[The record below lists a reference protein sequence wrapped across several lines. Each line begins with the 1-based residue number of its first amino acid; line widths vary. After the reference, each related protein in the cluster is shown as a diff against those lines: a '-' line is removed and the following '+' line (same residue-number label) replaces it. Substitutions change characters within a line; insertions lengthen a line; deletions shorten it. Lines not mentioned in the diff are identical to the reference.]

1 MKKLITLIL
10 SCSIFTSVLPQ
21 VSHPVFAIDDTIYG
35 DADGNK
41 TVELMD
47 VNLME
52 RYIAKEEEAHSSI
65 RFKEADVNAD
75 GIIDDIDVTMVKD
88 YLVNN
93 RDSLTPVL
101 HTISFNSDGGGEF
114 ASIKAGEGYP
124 YRGELPVPQKE
135 EGNFKQW
142 IKEDGTV
149 YQKDTEVITSD
160 LNLKAVYEDIPSQ
173 ETLSITSFALEDQ
186 PADVSFTVSSTVSSP
201 DDVKAMYTL
210 VTKDGTE
217 PVETAVKD
225 NGDGTFTIY
234 AASGFN
240 PGSTYALTLSDGL
253 HFYDKDPMFRTVNF
267 IIYKD
272 EVDNIVYNPD
282 MIFIQD
288 TAEMQYTIGDET
300 LDVIENGILSNDESE
315 NKVTGTFNLTTQD
328 LETGDIVSIYETTDP
343 RNRDYTT
350 NDYDD
355 DAMAFIRIT
364 AVNGDTYSF
373 ESLDEND
380 TEQVLAMP
388 DSIPFKVDA
397 LPEGTEGSIDI
408 NSYDTNAW
416 AKLGESTA
424 PQIDIGDFLVFYT
437 VEIEEADDNTPVV
450 YGQVTRIENET
461 AYYNTISKEDIENYM
476 DFYVSQPV
484 SSDEI
489 LASINQEE
497 TLAEIEKQA
506 EESGFMDEAMTEII
520 ASALETPEVQAR
532 LQANGIS
539 PSDIQVAAMSSE
551 KPAIFGKGKNKFL
564 VEDPYI
570 HAEFFKNRHFEQNG
584 AGLRLEV
591 GITLSFTTK
600 MTTTA
605 ASSIKLS
612 LNAAFEQE
620 VMLDI
625 DADVSTRW
633 KWYFIV
639 PVLQEVEVKS
649 SIDIGDFTSM
659 SIGARTYTV
668 ANDPSSTK
676 KWKALANDYNGPH
689 ATPQVKEALRKI
701 DTLATKAKRYAKK
714 GQAVT
719 DILTQIE
726 NYKNMLPKV
735 EIDGQEYSF
744 DELEQELLGEDVSD
758 ALDEVLGAEDEIEAR
773 TGTEALM
780 ERYKQML
787 QQECDWI
794 QLFNKEMFK
803 VTKYLGVV
811 AVKVTVN
818 FLIEAS
824 MNISLGADFEYQIG
838 KRYNFWLHI
847 IEGTSGSSEVDLVD
861 ERFHFQFYVMGT
873 LGVRAGIRAEIAFG
887 ILITDIASVGAIAQF
902 GAYLKLYGYFIY
914 TFEKLRPANTTAFN
928 DTEEML
934 GALYVDFGLFVN
946 VKFKAQVFLN
956 LIKYEPTLYDGEFPL
971 LTAGD
976 RQNVY
981 DFALQEDGNDPL
993 YIKDRDDNSSNGI
1006 TMALP
1011 QIYRTMKQIDL
1022 TSGDMSEAPYDLN
1035 RFNITFDDKR
1045 FTIDDSGVITVNVPE
1060 GERVLSTMMR
1070 ITWRGGKL
1078 AFSKYDIDIVVP
1090 VIWTNYTETEQNE
1103 KFTASIAV
1111 GNETDGYTTV
1121 WSERYGRFDT
1131 FNLPTVDEVKE
1142 LIGYDRYTLE
1152 DGTNVKYE
1160 SIGGYSEPAE
1170 NITLT
1175 SDKTF
1180 YFNTTLK
1187 NYTVTI
1193 NNVQKEDG
1201 TVESRTYSTKYGGT
1215 FNFNDLSSTGTR
1227 SPSTTTYTRFLQLVN
1242 PANREEVVPLT
1253 MTADLFFAEKY
1264 GTIGA
1269 VFNADYLDTTLTA
1282 TYTFIG
1288 LGNTVPDVEVKFEAG
1303 TTPSFDGLM
1312 DHIRQYGGEN
1322 ATILSISPVQGPSD
1336 SSITY
1341 IVTCAADAAKT
1352 SHTVT
1357 FDTGSGTAMKEQ
1369 RYPEGSLLIRPKD
1382 PERTAHTFTGWYTDA
1397 NLTTPLDFSTFQMPA
1412 NDITLYAGWQAETYT
1427 VHFFTTTGTAPAD
1440 QTIQYGSTY
1449 GELPVL
1455 SDENMKFLGWFTSE
1469 TGGTE
1474 VKADTVFEGTGD
1486 VTLYARWQRKQEIT
1500 ANDITGANGNV
1511 ETATYDGYSHAFP
1524 LISNKA
1530 DVPAD
1535 SFTIQYKTDTGS
1547 DEWTETVPVD
1557 SGSYL
1562 VRVSR
1567 PADENYTA
1575 VNNLILNNNTASLVI
1590 NKAAQE
1596 PDRPKISVANWQVTV
1611 EFPEEYSDL
1620 LDDQTLV
1627 YKLYILNTDY
1637 TEEVVETKTITK
1649 QDLANTKSITFTPPG
1664 AVAYSTYYVTVTV
1677 GERRNYLPSSEGRNR
1692 GSFVFNAEGGA
1703 QTIITG
1709 RSSNTNALLKGLSV
1723 NPALIEKDETTINV
1737 TDQETMI
1744 LSPDEVVLNRGKTFD
1759 VTLSLNT
1766 EMDVWGILAGIDY
1779 DADVLT
1785 LEKYTLGKMFAEEEY
1800 LVTED
1805 IAKIPF
1811 RILATRNTLTT
1822 EKASGTFVTL
1832 QFKVKDDAEEKETSI
1847 ALERLE
1853 VIGNKVRHDVEED
1866 DPVSVAADDTAPVFK
1881 GVEDGGTYRGKT
1893 EVTIEETN
1901 LSSVTV
1907 NGREI
1912 TVTNNMF
1919 TLSPEEGEQTIIAT
1933 DKAGNI
1939 TTITVTINPAPVQEE
1954 ETKPGSDEQKTDETQ
1969 GPGTGV
1975 NRHLYLWITLL
1986 LVSAGIAFSLYQKK
2000 KES

>member
-1 MKKLITLIL
+1 MKKIITLIL

-21 VSHPVFAIDDTIYG
+21 VSHPVFAIDNTLYG

-41 TVELMD
+41 AVELMD

-52 RYIAKEEEAHSSI
+52 RYISQEEEAVSSI
-65 RFKEADVNAD
+65 HFKEADVNAD
-75 GIIDDIDVTMVKD
+75 GIIDDTDVTMVKD

-93 RDSLTPVL
+93 RDTLTPEL
-101 HTISFNSDGGGEF
+101 HTISFNSDGGGDF
-114 ASIKAGEGYP
+114 ASIEAGEGYP

-135 EGNFKQW
+135 EGIFKEW
-142 IKEDGTV
+142 VKEDGTV
-149 YQKDTEVITSD
+149 YQKDTEVITTD
-160 LNLKAVYEDIPSQ
+160 LNLTAVYEDTPTQ
-173 ETLSITSFALEDQ
+173 EELTITSFALEDQ
-186 PADVSFTVSSTVSSP
+186 PTDVSFTVSGNVSTP
-201 DDVKAMYTL
+201 DDVKAMYSL

-217 PVETAVKD
+217 PVETAAKD
-225 NGDGTFTIY
+225 NGNGTFTIY
-234 AASGFN
+234 AVSGFN

-253 HFYDKDPMFRTVNF
+253 NFHDKDAMFRTVNF
-267 IIYKD
+267 IIHKD

-288 TAEMQYTIGDET
+288 TAEMQYTIGSET
-300 LDVIENGILSNDESE
+300 LDVIENGLLSNEESE
-315 NKVTGTFNLTTQD
+315 TKVTGTFNMTTQN

-343 RNRDYTT
+343 RDRDYTT
-350 NDYDD
+350 NDYED

-364 AVNGDTYSF
+364 AVSGDTYSF

-380 TEQVLAMP
+380 TEEVLAMP
-388 DSIPFKVDA
+388 DSIPFKVDT

-416 AKLGESTA
+416 TMLGESTA
-424 PQIDIGDFLVFYT
+424 PQVDINDFLIFYT
-437 VEIEEADDNTPVV
+437 VEMEEADENTPVV

-461 AYYNTISKEDIENYM
+461 AWYKVISKEDIENYM
-476 DFYVSQPV
+476 NFYVSQPV

-489 LASINQEE
+489 LESINQEE

-506 EESGFMDEAMTEII
+506 EESGFMEEAMTQIA

-532 LQANGIS
+532 LQANNIS
-539 PSDIQVAAMSSE
+539 PSEIQAAVLSSE

-570 HAEFFKNRHFEQNG
+570 HAEFFKDRHFEDNG
-584 AGLRLEV
+584 VGLRLEV
-591 GITLSFTTK
+591 GITLSFTSK

-620 VMLDI
+620 VMLDV

-633 KWYFIV
+633 KWYFII
-639 PVLQEVEVKS
+639 PVLQEVEVRS
-649 SIDIGDFTSM
+649 SVDIGDFTAM

-668 ANDPSSTK
+668 ASDPSSTK

-689 ATPQVKEALRKI
+689 ATPRVKEALRKI

-726 NYKNMLPKV
+726 SYKNMLPKV
-735 EIDGQEYSF
+735 EIDGKEYSF
-744 DELEQELLGEDVSD
+744 DELEKELLGEDVSD
-758 ALDEVLGAEDEIEAR
+758 ALDEVLGAEDEVEAR

-787 QQECDWI
+787 QMECDWI

-803 VTKYLGVV
+803 ATKYLGVV
-811 AVKVTVN
+811 AVDIKVN

-838 KRYNFWLHI
+838 KRYSFWLHI
-847 IEGTSGSSEVDLVD
+847 LEGTSGSSEVDLVD

-914 TFEKLRPANTTAFN
+914 TFEKLRPANTEAFN

-934 GALYVDFGLFVN
+934 GALYVDFGLFVT

-976 RQNVY
+976 KENVY

-993 YIKDRDDNSSNGI
+993 YIKDRDQNSSNGI
-1006 TMALP
+1006 TMELP
-1011 QIYRTMKQIDL
+1011 QIYRTMKQINL

-1045 FTIDDSGVITVNVPE
+1045 FTMDDAGVITVDVPE
-1060 GERVLSTMMR
+1060 GERVLRTTMR
-1070 ITWRGGKL
+1070 VTWRGGKL

-1090 VIWTNYTETEQNE
+1090 VIWTNYTEAEQNE
-1103 KFTASIAV
+1103 KFTASIAI

-1121 WSERYGRFDT
+1121 WSERYSRFDT
-1131 FNLPTVDEVKE
+1131 FNLPTEDEVKE

-1160 SIGGYSEPAE
+1160 SIGGYSEPTE

-1175 SDKTF
+1175 SDKIF

-1201 TVESRTYSTKYGGT
+1201 SVETRTYSTKYGGT

-1227 SPSTTTYTRFLQLVN
+1227 NHITTTYTRFLRLAD
-1242 PANREEVVPLT
+1242 PKDTEADVPLT
-1253 MTADLFFAEKY
+1253 MTADLFFAETY

-1269 VFNADYLDTTLTA
+1269 SFNAEYLDTTFTA

-1288 LGNTVPDVEVKFEAG
+1288 LGNAVPDVEVKFEAG

-1341 IVTCAADAAKT
+1341 TVTCAADETKT
-1352 SHTVT
+1352 SHTVS
-1357 FDTGSGTAMKEQ
+1357 FDTGGGTTIHEQ

-1382 PERTAHTFTGWYTDA
+1382 PSKTAHTFTGWFSDPS
-1397 NLTTPLDFSTFQMPA
+1397 LTTPVDFSTYKMPA

-1427 VHFFTTTGTAPAD
+1427 VHFVTTTGTAPSD
-1440 QTIQYGSTY
+1440 RTIQYGNTY

-1455 SDENMKFLGWFTSE
+1455 SDENMTFLGWYTTE
-1469 TGGTE
+1469 TGGSE
-1474 VKADTVFEGTGD
+1474 VKADTVFTGTAD
-1486 VTLYARWQRKQEIT
+1486 VTLYARWQMKQEIT
-1500 ANDITGANGNV
+1500 ASDITGTNGNT
-1511 ETATYDGYSHAFP
+1511 ETVTYDGNAHAFP
-1524 LISNKA
+1524 LAINK
-1530 DVPAD
+1530 DGVSAD

-1547 DEWTETVPVD
+1547 DEWTDTIPVD

-1567 PADENYTA
+1567 PADDTYKA
-1575 VNNLILNNNTASLVI
+1575 VNNLVLNNNGASLII
-1590 NKAAQE
+1590 NKAEYTPA
-1596 PDRPKISVANWQVTV
+1596 RPKISVDNWQVTV
-1611 EFPEEYSDL
+1611 EIPEEYADL
-1620 LDDQTLV
+1620 LDDATLE
-1627 YKLYILNTDY
+1627 YKLYILNQDY
-1637 TEEVVETKTITK
+1637 TEELKETRTLTK
-1649 QDLANTKSITFTPPG
+1649 QDLATTKTITFTPT
-1664 AVAYSTYYVTVTV
+1664 AAKAYDTYYITVTV
-1677 GERRNYLPSSEGRNR
+1677 GERRNYLPTGEGRNR
-1692 GSFVFNAEGGA
+1692 GSFVFNEDGGA
-1703 QTIITG
+1703 QTIMTG
-1709 RSSNTNALLKGLSV
+1709 RSTGLASALLKAPST
-1723 NPALIEKDETTINV
+1723 LIRNHDATIQPGEASM
-1737 TDQETMI
+1737 TLT
-1744 LSPDEVVLNRGKTFD
+1744 PDEVVLNRGKTFD
-1759 VTLSLNT
+1759 VTLSLSA
-1766 EMDVWGILAGIDY
+1766 EMDIWGILAGIHY
-1779 DADVLT
+1779 DSEVLT
-1785 LEKYTLGKMFAEEEY
+1785 LENYTLGDMFEETQY
-1800 LVTED
+1800 LVQED

-1811 RILATRNTLTT
+1811 RILATRDTLST

-1832 QFKVKDDAEEKETSI
+1832 HFKVRDDAEEKDTSI
-1847 ALERLE
+1847 CFERLE
-1853 VIGNKVRHDVEED
+1853 VIGDRTVLNVKKDSD
-1866 DPVSVAADDTAPVFK
+1866 IPVAADDTAPSF
-1881 GVEDGGTYRGKT
+1881 DGIEEQGTYSGET
-1893 EVTIEETN
+1893 EVTVIEDH
-1901 LSSVTV
+1901 LSSITV
-1907 NGREI
+1907 NGNAI
-1912 TVTNNMF
+1912 TPQNNTF
-1919 TLSPEEGEQTIIAT
+1919 TLSPMEGVQTIVAT
-1933 DKAGNI
+1933 DKAGNS
-1939 TTITVTINPAPVQEE
+1939 TTVSVTVIPAPDKEE
-1954 ETKPGSDEQKTDETQ
+1954 EPTKPDRDDHETNSDNN

-1975 NRHLYLWITLL
+1975 NMYLNLWMTLL
-1986 LVSAGIAFSLYQKK
+1986 LLTGGMAIFFYHRQKQN
-2000 KES
+2000 